1 MRIFIATGI
10 RVEDIISGMNWDR
23 AITGFRSYL
32 QLERSL
38 SHNTVEAY
46 LRDVN
51 HLREF
56 VSAEYGEAC
65 PLQITPTQLRAFVQ
79 RVAEIGLSATTQSRM
94 VSGIRA
100 FYRYLLLED
109 RLETDPSHLLE
120 TPKIGR
126 KLPDTLEPHEIGKLI
141 ESIDLSSAEG
151 ERNRAILE
159 TLYGSGLRVSE
170 LVNLKISH
178 IYFNEGFM
186 RILGKGSKERL
197 VPLGGLAAKRILGYL
212 KDVRVHSPIQKGEDD
227 IVFLNNRG
235 RRLTRVM
242 IFYIIKKA
250 AENAGIKKN
259 ISPHTMRHSF
269 ATHLIEGGADLRAV
283 QEMLGHES
291 ITTTE
296 IYTHLDRDY
305 LRSNIIQFHPRE
317 KKERLL

>member
-1 MRIFIATGI
+1 
-10 RVEDIISGMNWDR
+10 MNWNR

-38 SHNTVEAY
+38 SANTVEAY

-56 VSAEYGEAC
+56 ISSEFGDISPV
-65 PLQITPTQLRAFVQ
+65 QVTPIQLRSFVQ

-94 VSGIRA
+94 VSGIRS
-100 FYRYLLLED
+100 FYKYLLLED
-109 RLETDPSHLLE
+109 RIEIDPSHLLE

-126 KLPDTLEPHEIGKLI
+126 KLPDTLEQDEIAKLI
-141 ESIDLSSAEG
+141 DSIDLSTSEG

-197 VPLGGLAAKRILGYL
+197 VPLGGLAAKRIKAYL
-212 KDVRVHSPIQKGEDD
+212 KGIRVHAPIKKGEED

-235 RRLTRVM
+235 KRLTRVM
-242 IFYIIKKA
+242 IFYIIKKT
-250 AENAGIKKN
+250 AENAGIKKT

-317 KKERLL
+317 KKERQ